1 MEADKGFA
9 ANVFG
14 YGRRQ
19 AVNHRFL
26 QRDIKGNSSPNG
38 VFTYWLE
45 IMWLKDNG
53 EVCQRNVFPTN
64 SAGVR
69 IKLVPSFLTGSMDF
83 FIYFF

>member
-26 QRDIKGNSSPNG
+26 QRDIKGNSSPKWSIHIL
-38 VFTYWLE
+38 V
-45 IMWLKDNG
+45 
-53 EVCQRNVFPTN
+53 RNHV
-64 SAGVR
+64 AEG
-69 IKLVPSFLTGSMDF
+69 
-83 FIYFF
+83 